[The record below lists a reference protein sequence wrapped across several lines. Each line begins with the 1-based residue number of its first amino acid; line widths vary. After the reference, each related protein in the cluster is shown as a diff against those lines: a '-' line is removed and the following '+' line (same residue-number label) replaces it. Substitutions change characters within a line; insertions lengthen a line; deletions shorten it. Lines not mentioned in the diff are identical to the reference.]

1 MRTSTLTRGLLES
14 ETEPRELSA
23 EFVFHC
29 PSFQHVGLLVS
40 SPVLGFL
47 RVQLPPWELLLSWA
61 PTVLGLLL
69 VGPKPRLFQLG

>member
-1 MRTSTLTRGLLES
+1 MGGLLES
-14 ETEPRELSA
+14 GTELCELSA
-23 EFVFHC
+23 EFFVFCFFCC